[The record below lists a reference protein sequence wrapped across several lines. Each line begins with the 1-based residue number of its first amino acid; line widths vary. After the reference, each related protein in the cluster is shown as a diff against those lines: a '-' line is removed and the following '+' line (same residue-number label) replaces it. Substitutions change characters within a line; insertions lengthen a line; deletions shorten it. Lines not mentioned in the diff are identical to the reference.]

1 MYTGN
6 IYLYFLPLE
15 MWDVSKIDGL
25 KVSWM
30 VAGSIHWG
38 ETKYIHTRSICYPFV
53 FVSIL
58 LFGIIIVS
66 MNSQKLLKH
75 YAIGP
80 NIDQSVKLLFT
91 QEGYL
96 QTYSGAM

>member
-6 IYLYFLPLE
+6 MCLYFPPLE

-38 ETKYIHTRSICYPFV
+38 ETKYILGQFV
-53 FVSIL
+53 IHL
-58 LFGIIIVS
+58 
-66 MNSQKLLKH
+66 
-75 YAIGP
+75 
-80 NIDQSVKLLFT
+80 
-91 QEGYL
+91 YL
-96 QTYSGAM
+96 